1 MRKKHM
7 LIGAVGIVVGVLLSS
22 VAVVL
27 AGNLDSPAGP
37 TESAAQ
43 MYTLEQ
49 IYDRLND
56 GTAATKQ
63 TTFQEPASAP
73 GSTMHTLDEIM
84 AKAPAADN
92 TDGAGL
98 RDVQAGKTYWGLTS
112 GNWGLQTGKGT
123 GVPVTGQTGCWNSD
137 GSSIDCAGT
146 GQDGEYQLGHL
157 PAVDPRD
164 LDRFTDNGDGTVTDN
179 LTRLVWLKNADC
191 AEEPKVWD
199 TALSYSNALYDGCTD
214 CFGTSGDCGLSDG
227 SSAGDWRLPNVNE
240 LHSLVMDSG
249 QTDPALPPVHPFSD
263 VGWGL
268 YWSSTSAH
276 NTGKAWFVDLSDG
289 DVNDVGDKDGWG
301 LWVWPVRGGQ

>member
-1 MRKKHM
+1 MRNKYI
-7 LIGAVGIVVGVLLSS
+7 LIGIVVGVLLAS
-22 VAVVL
+22 VVVVV
-27 AGNLDSPAGP
+27 AGNIDSPAGP

-49 IYDRLND
+49 IYNRLNS
-56 GTAATKQ
+56 GTATDKQ

-123 GVPVTGQTGCWNSD
+123 GVPMTGQTGCWNSD
-137 GSSIDCAGT
+137 WSSIDCAGT
-146 GQDGEYQLGHL
+146 GQDGEYQLGNL
-157 PAVDPRD
+157 PAVGPGQLR
-164 LDRFTDNGDGTVTDN
+164 RFTDNGDGTVTDN
-179 LTRLVWLKNADC
+179 LTRLVWLKNANC
-191 AEEPKVWD
+191 APEPEVWD
-199 TALSYSNALYDGCTD
+199 TALSYANALHDGCTN

-240 LHSLVMDSG
+240 LHSLVVDSG
-249 QTDPALPPVHPFSD
+249 QTDPALPPGHPFTAVES
-263 VGWGL
+263 GE

-276 NTGKAWFVDLSDG
+276 DRGKAWL
-289 DVNDVGDKDGWG
+289 VNLGEGYVFICDKDGCG